1 LTYKARILLV
11 DDRAENLVALEAIL
25 SSLNQV
31 LVPVRSGEEALK
43 ALLVDEFAV
52 ILLDVVMP
60 GMDGFETAAH
70 IKRRPRT
77 RDVPIIFLTAASAEP
92 DHAFRGYA
100 AGAVDYISKP
110 FDPWVLR
117 AKVSVFVEL
126 YMKNRQLREQAE
138 LLRSQLDVGLELNR
152 EAARRAATTADRP
165 HGAGASGTEPGT
177 ASSPGAAP
185 GDTASGN
192 AAADAPDR
200 ATTPAQAG
208 RDDDMP
214 AGHAQPLL
222 LKLSG
227 RLAAVEDLV
236 GLLSAQPAVSADPA
250 TADCVAQLEHRVGRL
265 RDAFDALRVG

>member
-1 LTYKARILLV
+1 VTNKARILLV
-11 DDRAENLVALEAIL
+11 DDRSENLVALEAIL

-70 IKRRPRT
+70 IKRRPKT
-77 RDVPIIFLTAASAEP
+77 RDVPIIYLTAASSEP

-126 YMKNRQLREQAE
+126 YVKNRQLREQAE
-138 LLRSQLDVGLELNR
+138 LLRSQLDKD
-152 EAARRAATTADRP
+152 AAKKAGRNPGKNAGRGAAWRAIPALSSAPESADPAAATAEVSDLAESTGPDGPDSDAV
-165 HGAGASGTEPGT
+165 
-177 ASSPGAAP
+177 
-185 GDTASGN
+185 DTG
-192 AAADAPDR
+192 
-200 ATTPAQAG
+200 G
-208 RDDDMP
+208 
-214 AGHAQPLL
+214 AQPLL
-222 LKLSG
+222 LELSG

-236 GLLSAQPAVSADPA
+236 GVLSAQPAINSDHVL
-250 TADCVAQLEHRVGRL
+250 ADCAAQLEHRVGRL
-265 RDAFDALRVG
+265 RDALDALRVG